1 MHNSPI
7 SKDFYKDIVNVLS
20 GKTTTK
26 MELPVSL
33 VESANQAAVDL
44 AHAFLDGGTVSL
56 EKKRDILRKNL
67 KEGAAK
73 CGCTL
78 NPEMIARFEEL
89 SAQAPVAEQTI
100 DEAKASPQ
108 EDEFLTDL
116 TAAQIAAISPL
127 MKSKDWNK
135 LKAYLMSQKIVDK
148 NFDDIQGYKMDRD
161 VLSVLQRSF
170 KDYHEQVETVEA
182 NEVTEEIVDT
192 DTKETE
198 TTADQLVE
206 MSAGLTQ
213 FIAQLNQDE
222 VRILKNL
229 LSNH

>member
-26 MELPVSL
+26 VELPVSL

-44 AHAFLDGGTVSL
+44 SHAFLDGGPVSL

-78 NPEMIARFEEL
+78 NPDMIARFEEL
-89 SAQAPVAEQTI
+89 SAQAPVAVKANEVAEEVAETE
-100 DEAKASPQ
+100 EA
-108 EDEFLTDL
+108 
-116 TAAQIAAISPL
+116 
-127 MKSKDWNK
+127 
-135 LKAYLMSQKIVDK
+135 
-148 NFDDIQGYKMDRD
+148 
-161 VLSVLQRSF
+161 
-170 KDYHEQVETVEA
+170 VETVE
-182 NEVTEEIVDT
+182 TT
-192 DTKETE
+192 DTEETE

>member
-26 MELPVSL
+26 VELPVSL

-44 AHAFLDGGTVSL
+44 SHAFLDGGTVSL

-78 NPEMIARFEEL
+78 NPDMIARFEEL
-89 SAQAPVAEQTI
+89 SAQVAVKANEVAEEVAETE
-100 DEAKASPQ
+100 EA
-108 EDEFLTDL
+108 
-116 TAAQIAAISPL
+116 
-127 MKSKDWNK
+127 
-135 LKAYLMSQKIVDK
+135 
-148 NFDDIQGYKMDRD
+148 
-161 VLSVLQRSF
+161 
-170 KDYHEQVETVEA
+170 VETVE
-182 NEVTEEIVDT
+182 TT
-192 DTKETE
+192 DTEETE

>member
-26 MELPVSL
+26 VELPVSL
-33 VESANQAAVDL
+33 VESANQASVDL

-78 NPEMIARFEEL
+78 NPDMIARFEEL
-89 SAQAPVAEQTI
+89 SAQAPVAKHVELVELQTPERAATTRRAAQ
-100 DEAKASPQ
+100 EAKTLDWYERTSPDTYG
-108 EDEFLTDL
+108 EDGKIVGKAGKAGKVKTKRALS
-116 TAAQIAAISPL
+116 AAQKVDGFV
-127 MKSKDWNK
+127 KS
-135 LKAYLMSQKIVDK
+135 LYK
-148 NFDDIQGYKMDRD
+148 N
-161 VLSVLQRSF
+161 SF
-170 KDYHEQVETVEA
+170 EIDGESLDEA
-182 NEVTEEIVDT
+182 NEVTEEIVD
-192 DTKETE
+192 TE

>member
-7 SKDFYKDIVNVLS
+7 SKDFYKDIINVLS

-26 MELPVSL
+26 VELPVSL

-78 NPEMIARFEEL
+78 SPDMVTRFEEL
-89 SAQAPVAEQTI
+89 SAQAPVAV
-100 DEAKASPQ
+100 K
-108 EDEFLTDL
+108 
-116 TAAQIAAISPL
+116 
-127 MKSKDWNK
+127 
-135 LKAYLMSQKIVDK
+135 
-148 NFDDIQGYKMDRD
+148 
-161 VLSVLQRSF
+161 
-170 KDYHEQVETVEA
+170 A
-182 NEVTEEIVDT
+182 NEVAEEVAETEEAVEAVEIA

>member
-26 MELPVSL
+26 VELPVSL

-78 NPEMIARFEEL
+78 NPDMIARFEEL
-89 SAQAPVAEQTI
+89 SAQAPVAENEEVAEEVT
-100 DEAKASPQ
+100 ET
-108 EDEFLTDL
+108 E
-116 TAAQIAAISPL
+116 
-127 MKSKDWNK
+127 
-135 LKAYLMSQKIVDK
+135 
-148 NFDDIQGYKMDRD
+148 
-161 VLSVLQRSF
+161 
-170 KDYHEQVETVEA
+170 ETVEA
-182 NEVTEEIVDT
+182 VETTETE
-192 DTKETE
+192 E
-198 TTADQLVE
+198 TTADELVE

-229 LSNH
+229 LAKH

>member
-7 SKDFYKDIVNVLS
+7 SKDFYKDIINVLS

-26 MELPVSL
+26 VELPVSL

-78 NPEMIARFEEL
+78 SPDMVTRFEEL
-89 SAQAPVAEQTI
+89 SAQAPVAV
-100 DEAKASPQ
+100 K
-108 EDEFLTDL
+108 
-116 TAAQIAAISPL
+116 
-127 MKSKDWNK
+127 
-135 LKAYLMSQKIVDK
+135 
-148 NFDDIQGYKMDRD
+148 
-161 VLSVLQRSF
+161 
-170 KDYHEQVETVEA
+170 A
-182 NEVTEEIVDT
+182 NEVAEEVAETEEAVEVVEIA

>member
-26 MELPVSL
+26 VELPVSL
-33 VESANQAAVDL
+33 VESANQAAIDL
-44 AHAFLDGGTVSL
+44 SHAFLDGGTVSL

-78 NPEMIARFEEL
+78 NHDMIARFEEL
-89 SAQAPVAEQTI
+89 SAQAPVAEQAI

-127 MKSKDWNK
+127 LKSKDWNK

-148 NFDDIQGYKMDRD
+148 NFEDIQGYKMDRD

-182 NEVTEEIVDT
+182 NEVTEEIIDT
-192 DTKETE
+192 DTEETE

-206 MSAGLTQ
+206 MSAGLSQ

>member
-7 SKDFYKDIVNVLS
+7 SKDFYKDIINVLS

-26 MELPVSL
+26 VELPVSL

-78 NPEMIARFEEL
+78 SPDMVTRFEEL
-89 SAQAPVAEQTI
+89 SAQAPVAVKANEVAEEVAETE
-100 DEAKASPQ
+100 EA
-108 EDEFLTDL
+108 
-116 TAAQIAAISPL
+116 
-127 MKSKDWNK
+127 
-135 LKAYLMSQKIVDK
+135 
-148 NFDDIQGYKMDRD
+148 
-161 VLSVLQRSF
+161 
-170 KDYHEQVETVEA
+170 VETVET
-182 NEVTEEIVDT
+182 TETE
-192 DTKETE
+192 E

>member
-7 SKDFYKDIVNVLS
+7 SKDFYKDIINVLS

-26 MELPVSL
+26 VELPVSL

-44 AHAFLDGGTVSL
+44 SHAFLDGGTVSL

-78 NPEMIARFEEL
+78 SPDMVTRFEEL
-89 SAQAPVAEQTI
+89 SAQAPVAV
-100 DEAKASPQ
+100 K
-108 EDEFLTDL
+108 
-116 TAAQIAAISPL
+116 
-127 MKSKDWNK
+127 
-135 LKAYLMSQKIVDK
+135 
-148 NFDDIQGYKMDRD
+148 
-161 VLSVLQRSF
+161 
-170 KDYHEQVETVEA
+170 A
-182 NEVTEEIVDT
+182 NEVAEEVAETEEAVEAVEIA

>member
-26 MELPVSL
+26 VELPVSL

-44 AHAFLDGGTVSL
+44 SHAFLDGGTVSL

-78 NPEMIARFEEL
+78 NPDMIARFEEL
-89 SAQAPVAEQTI
+89 SAQAPVAV
-100 DEAKASPQ
+100 K
-108 EDEFLTDL
+108 
-116 TAAQIAAISPL
+116 
-127 MKSKDWNK
+127 
-135 LKAYLMSQKIVDK
+135 
-148 NFDDIQGYKMDRD
+148 
-161 VLSVLQRSF
+161 
-170 KDYHEQVETVEA
+170 A
-182 NEVTEEIVDT
+182 NEVAEEVAETEEAVEAVEIA

>member
-7 SKDFYKDIVNVLS
+7 SKDFYKDIVNVLT

-26 MELPVSL
+26 VELPVSL
-33 VESANQAAVDL
+33 VESANQASVDL

-78 NPEMIARFEEL
+78 NPDMIARFEEL
-89 SAQAPVAEQTI
+89 SAQAPVAV
-100 DEAKASPQ
+100 K
-108 EDEFLTDL
+108 
-116 TAAQIAAISPL
+116 
-127 MKSKDWNK
+127 
-135 LKAYLMSQKIVDK
+135 
-148 NFDDIQGYKMDRD
+148 
-161 VLSVLQRSF
+161 
-170 KDYHEQVETVEA
+170 A
-182 NEVTEEIVDT
+182 NEVAEEVAETEEAVEEVEIADT
-192 DTKETE
+192 EETE
-198 TTADQLVE
+198 TSADQLVE
-206 MSAGLTQ
+206 MSAGLSQ

>member
-26 MELPVSL
+26 VELPVSR
-33 VESANQAAVDL
+33 VESANQASVDW

-78 NPEMIARFEEL
+78 NPDMIARFEEL
-89 SAQAPVAEQTI
+89 SAQAPVAVKANEVAEEVAETE
-100 DEAKASPQ
+100 EA
-108 EDEFLTDL
+108 
-116 TAAQIAAISPL
+116 
-127 MKSKDWNK
+127 
-135 LKAYLMSQKIVDK
+135 
-148 NFDDIQGYKMDRD
+148 
-161 VLSVLQRSF
+161 
-170 KDYHEQVETVEA
+170 VETVE
-182 NEVTEEIVDT
+182 TT
-192 DTKETE
+192 DTEETE

>member
-26 MELPVSL
+26 VELPVSL
-33 VESANQAAVDL
+33 VESANQASVDL

-78 NPEMIARFEEL
+78 SPEMIVRFEEL
-89 SAQAPVAEQTI
+89 SAQAPVAVKANEVAEEVAETE
-100 DEAKASPQ
+100 EA
-108 EDEFLTDL
+108 E
-116 TAAQIAAISPL
+116 
-127 MKSKDWNK
+127 
-135 LKAYLMSQKIVDK
+135 
-148 NFDDIQGYKMDRD
+148 
-161 VLSVLQRSF
+161 
-170 KDYHEQVETVEA
+170 ETVET
-182 NEVTEEIVDT
+182 TETE
-192 DTKETE
+192 E

>member
-26 MELPVSL
+26 VELPVSL
-33 VESANQAAVDL
+33 VESANQASVDL

-78 NPEMIARFEEL
+78 SPDMVTRFEEL
-89 SAQAPVAEQTI
+89 SAQAPVAV
-100 DEAKASPQ
+100 K
-108 EDEFLTDL
+108 
-116 TAAQIAAISPL
+116 
-127 MKSKDWNK
+127 
-135 LKAYLMSQKIVDK
+135 
-148 NFDDIQGYKMDRD
+148 
-161 VLSVLQRSF
+161 
-170 KDYHEQVETVEA
+170 A
-182 NEVTEEIVDT
+182 NEVAEEVAETEEAVEAVEIA

>member
-26 MELPVSL
+26 VELPVSL
-33 VESANQAAVDL
+33 VESANQASVDL
-44 AHAFLDGGTVSL
+44 SHAFLDGGTVSL

-78 NPEMIARFEEL
+78 NPDMIARFEEL
-89 SAQAPVAEQTI
+89 SAQAPVAVKANEVAEEVAETE
-100 DEAKASPQ
+100 EA
-108 EDEFLTDL
+108 
-116 TAAQIAAISPL
+116 
-127 MKSKDWNK
+127 
-135 LKAYLMSQKIVDK
+135 
-148 NFDDIQGYKMDRD
+148 
-161 VLSVLQRSF
+161 
-170 KDYHEQVETVEA
+170 VETVET
-182 NEVTEEIVDT
+182 TETE
-192 DTKETE
+192 E

-206 MSAGLTQ
+206 MSAGLSQ

>member
-26 MELPVSL
+26 VELPVSL
-33 VESANQAAVDL
+33 VESANQASLDL

-78 NPEMIARFEEL
+78 NPDMIARFEEL
-89 SAQAPVAEQTI
+89 SAQAPVAV
-100 DEAKASPQ
+100 K
-108 EDEFLTDL
+108 
-116 TAAQIAAISPL
+116 
-127 MKSKDWNK
+127 
-135 LKAYLMSQKIVDK
+135 
-148 NFDDIQGYKMDRD
+148 
-161 VLSVLQRSF
+161 
-170 KDYHEQVETVEA
+170 A
-182 NEVTEEIVDT
+182 NEVAEEVAETEEAVEEVEIADT
-192 DTKETE
+192 EKTE
-198 TTADQLVE
+198 TSSDQLVE

>member
-26 MELPVSL
+26 VELPVSL
-33 VESANQAAVDL
+33 VESANQASVDL

-78 NPEMIARFEEL
+78 NPEMIVRFEEL
-89 SAQAPVAEQTI
+89 SAQAPVAV
-100 DEAKASPQ
+100 K
-108 EDEFLTDL
+108 
-116 TAAQIAAISPL
+116 
-127 MKSKDWNK
+127 
-135 LKAYLMSQKIVDK
+135 
-148 NFDDIQGYKMDRD
+148 
-161 VLSVLQRSF
+161 
-170 KDYHEQVETVEA
+170 A
-182 NEVTEEIVDT
+182 NEVAEEVAETEEAVEVVET
-192 DTKETE
+192 TETEETE
-198 TTADQLVE
+198 TSADQLVE
-206 MSAGLTQ
+206 MSAGLSQ

>member
-26 MELPVSL
+26 VELPVSL

-78 NPEMIARFEEL
+78 NPDMIARFEEL
-89 SAQAPVAEQTI
+89 SAQAPVAENEEVAEEVT
-100 DEAKASPQ
+100 ET
-108 EDEFLTDL
+108 E
-116 TAAQIAAISPL
+116 
-127 MKSKDWNK
+127 
-135 LKAYLMSQKIVDK
+135 
-148 NFDDIQGYKMDRD
+148 
-161 VLSVLQRSF
+161 
-170 KDYHEQVETVEA
+170 ETVEA
-182 NEVTEEIVDT
+182 VETTETE
-192 DTKETE
+192 E
-198 TTADQLVE
+198 TTADELVE

>member
-26 MELPVSL
+26 VELPVSL

-44 AHAFLDGGTVSL
+44 SHAFLDGGTVSL

-78 NPEMIARFEEL
+78 NPDMIARFEEL
-89 SAQAPVAEQTI
+89 SAQAPVAVKANEVAEEVAETE
-100 DEAKASPQ
+100 EA
-108 EDEFLTDL
+108 
-116 TAAQIAAISPL
+116 
-127 MKSKDWNK
+127 
-135 LKAYLMSQKIVDK
+135 
-148 NFDDIQGYKMDRD
+148 
-161 VLSVLQRSF
+161 
-170 KDYHEQVETVEA
+170 VETVE
-182 NEVTEEIVDT
+182 TT
-192 DTKETE
+192 DTEETE

>member
-26 MELPVSL
+26 VELPVSL

-44 AHAFLDGGTVSL
+44 SHAFLDGGTVSL

-78 NPEMIARFEEL
+78 SPDMVTRFEEL
-89 SAQAPVAEQTI
+89 SAQAPVAV
-100 DEAKASPQ
+100 K
-108 EDEFLTDL
+108 
-116 TAAQIAAISPL
+116 
-127 MKSKDWNK
+127 
-135 LKAYLMSQKIVDK
+135 
-148 NFDDIQGYKMDRD
+148 
-161 VLSVLQRSF
+161 
-170 KDYHEQVETVEA
+170 A
-182 NEVTEEIVDT
+182 NEVAEEVAETEEAVESVEIA

>member
-1 MHNSPI
+1 
-7 SKDFYKDIVNVLS
+7 
-20 GKTTTK
+20 
-26 MELPVSL
+26 
-33 VESANQAAVDL
+33 
-44 AHAFLDGGTVSL
+44 
-56 EKKRDILRKNL
+56 
-67 KEGAAK
+67 
-73 CGCTL
+73 
-78 NPEMIARFEEL
+78 
-89 SAQAPVAEQTI
+89 
-100 DEAKASPQ
+100 
-108 EDEFLTDL
+108 
-116 TAAQIAAISPL
+116 
-127 MKSKDWNK
+127 MKSKDWNR

>member
-26 MELPVSL
+26 VELPVSL
-33 VESANQAAVDL
+33 VESANQASVDL

-78 NPEMIARFEEL
+78 NPDMIARFEEL
-89 SAQAPVAEQTI
+89 SAQAPV
-100 DEAKASPQ
+100 
-108 EDEFLTDL
+108 
-116 TAAQIAAISPL
+116 
-127 MKSKDWNK
+127 
-135 LKAYLMSQKIVDK
+135 
-148 NFDDIQGYKMDRD
+148 
-161 VLSVLQRSF
+161 SV
-170 KDYHEQVETVEA
+170 KA
-182 NEVTEEIVDT
+182 NEVAEEVAETEEAVEEVEIADT
-192 DTKETE
+192 EETE
-198 TTADQLVE
+198 TSADQLVE
-206 MSAGLTQ
+206 MSAGLSQ

>member
-7 SKDFYKDIVNVLS
+7 SKDFYKDIINVLS

-26 MELPVSL
+26 VELPVSL

-78 NPEMIARFEEL
+78 SPDMVTRFEEL
-89 SAQAPVAEQTI
+89 SAQAPVAV
-100 DEAKASPQ
+100 K
-108 EDEFLTDL
+108 
-116 TAAQIAAISPL
+116 
-127 MKSKDWNK
+127 
-135 LKAYLMSQKIVDK
+135 
-148 NFDDIQGYKMDRD
+148 
-161 VLSVLQRSF
+161 
-170 KDYHEQVETVEA
+170 A
-182 NEVTEEIVDT
+182 NEVAEEVAETEEAVEAVEIADT
-192 DTKETE
+192 EE

>member
-26 MELPVSL
+26 VELPVSL
-33 VESANQAAVDL
+33 VESANQAAIDL
-44 AHAFLDGGTVSL
+44 SHAFLDGGTVSL

-67 KEGAAK
+67 KEGTAK

-78 NPEMIARFEEL
+78 SPEMIVRFEEL
-89 SAQAPVAEQTI
+89 SAQAPVA
-100 DEAKASPQ
+100 AKAN
-108 EDEFLTDL
+108 EVAEEVAETEE
-116 TAAQIAAISPL
+116 A
-127 MKSKDWNK
+127 
-135 LKAYLMSQKIVDK
+135 
-148 NFDDIQGYKMDRD
+148 
-161 VLSVLQRSF
+161 
-170 KDYHEQVETVEA
+170 VETVET
-182 NEVTEEIVDT
+182 TETE
-192 DTKETE
+192 E

>member
-26 MELPVSL
+26 VELPVSL
-33 VESANQAAVDL
+33 VESANQASVDL
-44 AHAFLDGGTVSL
+44 SHAFLDGGTVSL

-78 NPEMIARFEEL
+78 NPDMIARFEEL
-89 SAQAPVAEQTI
+89 SAQAPVA
-100 DEAKASPQ
+100 AK
-108 EDEFLTDL
+108 
-116 TAAQIAAISPL
+116 
-127 MKSKDWNK
+127 
-135 LKAYLMSQKIVDK
+135 
-148 NFDDIQGYKMDRD
+148 
-161 VLSVLQRSF
+161 
-170 KDYHEQVETVEA
+170 A
-182 NEVTEEIVDT
+182 NEVAEEVAETEETEEAV
-192 DTKETE
+192 ETAETTETEE

-206 MSAGLTQ
+206 MSAGLSQ

>member
-7 SKDFYKDIVNVLS
+7 SKDFYKDIINVLS

-26 MELPVSL
+26 VELPVSL
-33 VESANQAAVDL
+33 VESANQASVDL

-78 NPEMIARFEEL
+78 SPDMVTRFEEL
-89 SAQAPVAEQTI
+89 SAQAPVAV
-100 DEAKASPQ
+100 K
-108 EDEFLTDL
+108 
-116 TAAQIAAISPL
+116 
-127 MKSKDWNK
+127 
-135 LKAYLMSQKIVDK
+135 
-148 NFDDIQGYKMDRD
+148 
-161 VLSVLQRSF
+161 
-170 KDYHEQVETVEA
+170 A
-182 NEVTEEIVDT
+182 NEVAEEVVETEEAVEEVEIADAEET
-192 DTKETE
+192 ETE

>member
-26 MELPVSL
+26 VELPVSL
-33 VESANQAAVDL
+33 VESANQAALDL
-44 AHAFLDGGTVSL
+44 SHAFLDGGTVSL

-78 NPEMIARFEEL
+78 NPDMIARFEEL
-89 SAQAPVAEQTI
+89 SAQAPVAV
-100 DEAKASPQ
+100 K
-108 EDEFLTDL
+108 
-116 TAAQIAAISPL
+116 
-127 MKSKDWNK
+127 
-135 LKAYLMSQKIVDK
+135 
-148 NFDDIQGYKMDRD
+148 
-161 VLSVLQRSF
+161 
-170 KDYHEQVETVEA
+170 A
-182 NEVTEEIVDT
+182 NEVAEEVAETEEAVEEVEIADT
-192 DTKETE
+192 EETE
-198 TTADQLVE
+198 TSADQLVE
-206 MSAGLTQ
+206 MSAGLSQ

>member
-26 MELPVSL
+26 VELPVSL
-33 VESANQAAVDL
+33 VESANQASVDL

-78 NPEMIARFEEL
+78 NPDMIARFEEL
-89 SAQAPVAEQTI
+89 SAQAPVAVKANEVAEEVAETE
-100 DEAKASPQ
+100 EA
-108 EDEFLTDL
+108 
-116 TAAQIAAISPL
+116 
-127 MKSKDWNK
+127 
-135 LKAYLMSQKIVDK
+135 
-148 NFDDIQGYKMDRD
+148 
-161 VLSVLQRSF
+161 
-170 KDYHEQVETVEA
+170 VETVE
-182 NEVTEEIVDT
+182 TT
-192 DTKETE
+192 DTEETE

>member
-26 MELPVSL
+26 VELPVSL
-33 VESANQAAVDL
+33 VESANQASVDL

-78 NPEMIARFEEL
+78 NPDMIARFEEL
-89 SAQAPVAEQTI
+89 SAQAPVAVKANEVAEEVAETE
-100 DEAKASPQ
+100 EA
-108 EDEFLTDL
+108 
-116 TAAQIAAISPL
+116 
-127 MKSKDWNK
+127 
-135 LKAYLMSQKIVDK
+135 
-148 NFDDIQGYKMDRD
+148 
-161 VLSVLQRSF
+161 
-170 KDYHEQVETVEA
+170 VETVET
-182 NEVTEEIVDT
+182 TETE
-192 DTKETE
+192 E

-206 MSAGLTQ
+206 MSAGLSQ

>member
-26 MELPVSL
+26 VELPVSL
-33 VESANQAAVDL
+33 VESANQASVDL
-44 AHAFLDGGTVSL
+44 SHAFLDGGTVSL

-78 NPEMIARFEEL
+78 SPDMVTRFEEL
-89 SAQAPVAEQTI
+89 SAQAPVAV
-100 DEAKASPQ
+100 K
-108 EDEFLTDL
+108 
-116 TAAQIAAISPL
+116 
-127 MKSKDWNK
+127 
-135 LKAYLMSQKIVDK
+135 
-148 NFDDIQGYKMDRD
+148 
-161 VLSVLQRSF
+161 
-170 KDYHEQVETVEA
+170 A
-182 NEVTEEIVDT
+182 NEVAEEVAETEEAVEAV
-192 DTKETE
+192 ETTETEE

-206 MSAGLTQ
+206 MSAGLSQ

>member
-26 MELPVSL
+26 VELPVSL
-33 VESANQAAVDL
+33 VESANQASVDL
-44 AHAFLDGGTVSL
+44 SHAFLDGGTVSL

-78 NPEMIARFEEL
+78 SPDMVTRFEEL
-89 SAQAPVAEQTI
+89 SAQAPVAVKANEVAEEVAETE
-100 DEAKASPQ
+100 EA
-108 EDEFLTDL
+108 
-116 TAAQIAAISPL
+116 
-127 MKSKDWNK
+127 
-135 LKAYLMSQKIVDK
+135 
-148 NFDDIQGYKMDRD
+148 
-161 VLSVLQRSF
+161 
-170 KDYHEQVETVEA
+170 VETVET
-182 NEVTEEIVDT
+182 TETE
-192 DTKETE
+192 E
-198 TTADQLVE
+198 TTADHLVE
-206 MSAGLTQ
+206 MSAGLSQ

>member
-26 MELPVSL
+26 VELPVSL

-78 NPEMIARFEEL
+78 SPDMVTRFEEL
-89 SAQAPVAEQTI
+89 SAQAPVAV
-100 DEAKASPQ
+100 K
-108 EDEFLTDL
+108 
-116 TAAQIAAISPL
+116 
-127 MKSKDWNK
+127 
-135 LKAYLMSQKIVDK
+135 
-148 NFDDIQGYKMDRD
+148 
-161 VLSVLQRSF
+161 
-170 KDYHEQVETVEA
+170 A
-182 NEVTEEIVDT
+182 NEVAEEVAETEEAVEVVEIADT
-192 DTKETE
+192 EE

>member
-7 SKDFYKDIVNVLS
+7 SKDFYKDIINVLS

-26 MELPVSL
+26 VELPVSL
-33 VESANQAAVDL
+33 VESANQASVDL
-44 AHAFLDGGTVSL
+44 SHAFLDGGTVSL

-78 NPEMIARFEEL
+78 SPDMVTRFEEL
-89 SAQAPVAEQTI
+89 SAQAPVAV
-100 DEAKASPQ
+100 K
-108 EDEFLTDL
+108 
-116 TAAQIAAISPL
+116 
-127 MKSKDWNK
+127 
-135 LKAYLMSQKIVDK
+135 
-148 NFDDIQGYKMDRD
+148 
-161 VLSVLQRSF
+161 
-170 KDYHEQVETVEA
+170 A
-182 NEVTEEIVDT
+182 NEVAEEVAETEEAVESVEIA

>member
-1 MHNSPI
+1 M
-7 SKDFYKDIVNVLS
+7 
-20 GKTTTK
+20 
-26 MELPVSL
+26 
-33 VESANQAAVDL
+33 ESANQAAVDL

-78 NPEMIARFEEL
+78 SPDMVTRFEEL
-89 SAQAPVAEQTI
+89 SAQAPVAV
-100 DEAKASPQ
+100 K
-108 EDEFLTDL
+108 
-116 TAAQIAAISPL
+116 
-127 MKSKDWNK
+127 
-135 LKAYLMSQKIVDK
+135 
-148 NFDDIQGYKMDRD
+148 
-161 VLSVLQRSF
+161 
-170 KDYHEQVETVEA
+170 A
-182 NEVTEEIVDT
+182 NEVAEEVAETEEAVEAVEIADT
-192 DTKETE
+192 EE

>member
-26 MELPVSL
+26 VELPVSL
-33 VESANQAAVDL
+33 VESANQASVDL

-78 NPEMIARFEEL
+78 NPDMIARFEEL
-89 SAQAPVAEQTI
+89 SAQAPVAV
-100 DEAKASPQ
+100 K
-108 EDEFLTDL
+108 
-116 TAAQIAAISPL
+116 
-127 MKSKDWNK
+127 
-135 LKAYLMSQKIVDK
+135 
-148 NFDDIQGYKMDRD
+148 
-161 VLSVLQRSF
+161 
-170 KDYHEQVETVEA
+170 A
-182 NEVTEEIVDT
+182 NEVAEEVAETEEAVEEVEIADT
-192 DTKETE
+192 EETE
-198 TTADQLVE
+198 TSADQLVE
-206 MSAGLTQ
+206 MSAGLSQ

>member
-26 MELPVSL
+26 VELPVSL

-78 NPEMIARFEEL
+78 SPDMVTRFEEL
-89 SAQAPVAEQTI
+89 SAQAPVAV
-100 DEAKASPQ
+100 K
-108 EDEFLTDL
+108 
-116 TAAQIAAISPL
+116 
-127 MKSKDWNK
+127 
-135 LKAYLMSQKIVDK
+135 
-148 NFDDIQGYKMDRD
+148 
-161 VLSVLQRSF
+161 
-170 KDYHEQVETVEA
+170 A
-182 NEVTEEIVDT
+182 NEVAEEVAETEEAVEAVEIA

>member
-26 MELPVSL
+26 VELPVSL
-33 VESANQAAVDL
+33 VESANQASVDL
-44 AHAFLDGGTVSL
+44 SHAFLDGGTVSL

-78 NPEMIARFEEL
+78 SPDMVTRFEEL
-89 SAQAPVAEQTI
+89 SAQAPVAV
-100 DEAKASPQ
+100 K
-108 EDEFLTDL
+108 
-116 TAAQIAAISPL
+116 
-127 MKSKDWNK
+127 
-135 LKAYLMSQKIVDK
+135 
-148 NFDDIQGYKMDRD
+148 
-161 VLSVLQRSF
+161 
-170 KDYHEQVETVEA
+170 A
-182 NEVTEEIVDT
+182 NEVAEEVAETEEAVEAVEIA
-192 DTKETE
+192 DTKE

-206 MSAGLTQ
+206 MSAGLSQ

>member
-26 MELPVSL
+26 VELPVSL

-44 AHAFLDGGTVSL
+44 SHAFLDGGTVSL

-78 NPEMIARFEEL
+78 SPDMVTRFEEL
-89 SAQAPVAEQTI
+89 SAQAPVAVKANEVAEEVAETE
-100 DEAKASPQ
+100 EA
-108 EDEFLTDL
+108 
-116 TAAQIAAISPL
+116 
-127 MKSKDWNK
+127 
-135 LKAYLMSQKIVDK
+135 
-148 NFDDIQGYKMDRD
+148 
-161 VLSVLQRSF
+161 
-170 KDYHEQVETVEA
+170 VETVE
-182 NEVTEEIVDT
+182 TT
-192 DTKETE
+192 DTEETE